1 MYYVDTSVLVAY
13 LVPEKY
19 SRQAD
24 AALHEYEHQPLTVS
38 AWVRTELVSALGLKC
53 RTGQIDEAAMQT
65 VLQQFRLLNPQ
76 FLDLPVTPT
85 DFIRAEHLLGDWQTG
100 LRAGDALHLA
110 IAQRH
115 GCGLLTL
122 DRVLADSGNRV
133 GLPTKWLADPS
144 RPSH

>member
-19 SRQAD
+19 SR
-24 AALHEYEHQPLTVS
+24 
-38 AWVRTELVSALGLKC
+38 
-53 RTGQIDEAAMQT
+53 
-65 VLQQFRLLNPQ
+65 
-76 FLDLPVTPT
+76 
-85 DFIRAEHLLGDWQTG
+85 
-100 LRAGDALHLA
+100 LA